1 MQHREYVYACGSG
14 KSEIIIIVVNNSVI
28 KKSRTGTQATINYGS
43 DRALNCDYQLG

>member
-28 KKSRTGTQATINYGS
+28 KKIKDWDTSSN
-43 DRALNCDYQLG
+43 